1 MPSKLNLMIE
11 QELSQRYPAGS
22 GYLVLGCE
30 KLDGHQNTEFRRL
43 LRENRIRMQVVK
55 NSLATRALT
64 ANGIGGGVQFLNGP
78 CALVN
83 GKIEM
88 PSMCKVV
95 SELVKKYEGKV
106 VIRGGL
112 MGDMALTPAGV
123 AQLASIPPLPVLHAK
138 FAGSVQ
144 APIARLAGAFQ
155 GIARNLACALE
166 AIRNQKE
173 GSAPPS
179 SPETAA
185 SGPAPA
191 AG

>member
-1 MPSKLNLMIE
+1 MPSNLNLMISE
-11 QELSQRYPAGS
+11 ELSKRYPAGT

-43 LRENRIRMQVVK
+43 LRESGIRLQVVK

-64 ANGIGGGVQFLNGP
+64 ANGIGGGTQFFSGP
-78 CALVN
+78 CALVS
-83 GKIEM
+83 GKGEM
-88 PSMCKVV
+88 PNICKVV
-95 SELVKKYEGKV
+95 TELVKKYEGKV

-112 MGDMALTPAGV
+112 MGELALTPAAV
-123 AQLASIPPLPVLHAK
+123 TQLAAIPPLPVLHAK

-155 GIARNLACALE
+155 GIARSLACALE

-173 GSAPPS
+173 GSVPPS

-191 AG
+191 AA

>member
-1 MPSKLNLMIE
+1 MPSKLNLMIAA
-11 QELSQRYPAGS
+11 ELSQRYPAGT

-30 KLDGHQNTEFRRL
+30 KLNGIENTEFRRL
-43 LRENRIRMQVVK
+43 LRENRIRLQVVK

-78 CALVN
+78 CALVS
-83 GKIEM
+83 GKVEM

-95 SELVKKYEGKV
+95 SELARKYEGKV
-106 VIRGGL
+106 AIRGGL
-112 MGDMALTPAGV
+112 MGDMALTPAIV
-123 AQLASIPPLPVLHAK
+123 AQLAAIPSLAVLHAR

-155 GIARNLACALE
+155 GIARSLACALE

-173 GSAPPS
+173 GSVPPS